1 MDVPPARF
9 GEYLMRLLGRTEIDF
24 LRYRRIAVALS
35 GTLILACIVS
45 IFVAGGLRYGIDF
58 AGGTQV
64 IVLFAEHPDLD
75 AMRDALASQGIQDP
89 TIQEFVAQPG
99 REEVLI
105 RTPQTDE
112 GGALISEIYAA
123 LDSYDPVTAAPGQDL
138 DFNAVSREVV
148 SSRLL
153 DVNPLEFDTIVD
165 LENARNTY
173 GDIAARALGAR
184 TTVGL
189 LSSWDAVD
197 ALNLDPRV
205 TSWMKSTFYFGRH
218 RVVGQDFVG
227 PQVGAE
233 LRRQASFAM
242 FWALA
247 GLLAYIS
254 YRFEFRF
261 GVAAV
266 AALVHDVVIAI
277 GAFSITGRE
286 FNLPVIAAFLTIIGY
301 SLNDTVVVFDRIREN
316 AQTQRRQPLDVRIN
330 VSLNQTL
337 SRTVLTSGTTLIVVL
352 SLFTYGGPVI
362 NNFAFALLVGVIV
375 GTYSSLFVAT
385 PVYYALARRA
395 LAAAR
400 TRR

>member
-1 MDVPPARF
+1 
-9 GEYLMRLLGRTEIDF
+9 MRLIGKTEIDF
-24 LRYRRIAVALS
+24 LSYRRMAAVLSALF
-35 GTLILACIVS
+35 ILAGIVS
-45 IFVAGGLRYGIDF
+45 VAIQGGLRYGIDF

-75 AMRDALASQGIQDP
+75 ALRATLAAQGIQDP

-105 RTPQTDE
+105 KTPQTDE

-123 LDSYDPVTAAPGQDL
+123 LERYDPPTPAPGQDL
-138 DFNAVSREVV
+138 DFNAASREVV
-148 SSRLL
+148 TSRLL
-153 DVNPLEFDTIVD
+153 ESNPLEFDTVVD
-165 LENARNTY
+165 LDNARTTY
-173 GDIAARALGAR
+173 ADIAERALGTR
-184 TTVGL
+184 DEVGL
-189 LSSWDAVD
+189 LLSWDAVD

-205 TSWMKSTFYFGRH
+205 ASWMKSSFYFGRH
-218 RVVGQDFVG
+218 AVVGQEFVG
-227 PQVGAE
+227 PQVGAD
-233 LRRQASFAM
+233 LRRQTMMAM

-261 GVAAV
+261 GVGAV
-266 AALVHDVVIAI
+266 AALLHDLVIAV
-277 GAFSITGRE
+277 GAFSITNRE
-286 FNLPVIAAFLTIIGY
+286 FNLPVVAAFLMIVGY

-316 AQTQRRQPLDVRIN
+316 AQTQRRQPLYERIN

-337 SRTVLTSGTTLIVVL
+337 SRTMLTSGTTLMVVL
-352 SLFTYGGPVI
+352 SVFFFGGPVI

-385 PVYYALARRA
+385 PVYYELAERA
-395 LAAAR
+395 LAASR
-400 TRR
+400 KKR